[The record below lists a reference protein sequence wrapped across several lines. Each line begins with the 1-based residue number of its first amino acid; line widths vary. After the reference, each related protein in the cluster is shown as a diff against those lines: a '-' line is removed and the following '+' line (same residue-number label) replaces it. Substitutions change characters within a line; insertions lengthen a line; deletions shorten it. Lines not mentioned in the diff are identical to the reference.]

1 MAPLSVRD
9 TVRASFA
16 FSVRNLPEI
25 LKRVLLPA
33 ISGSVI
39 LYLLGI
45 AYISEL
51 DRFLVDHDQRSASLV
66 LAVAGGGFLAL
77 LFLHAI
83 VATAVISLIFE
94 KPRDKAWHYFHIA
107 LSEWRVYAGL
117 LRMVVIAGI
126 LIVGGQG
133 VRILLLRFG
142 YDPTLGYMS
151 QLAIFLVLVWL
162 LVRLGFFIGPVG
174 VDRTRGQIVGRSW
187 EVSSTDFWR
196 LFAISIISVLPGII
210 FYLLGEYILRV
221 TGMVQISGSI
231 STLVGLTGVLHQMLF
246 SLVVLLS
253 ATYLICAI
261 ILSAA
266 SAFAYRTLLSEGAEP

>member
-1 MAPLSVRD
+1 MTSLSIRD
-9 TVRASFA
+9 TVRAA
-16 FSVRNLPEI
+16 LVFSVRNLPEI
-25 LKRVLLPA
+25 LKRILLPV
-33 ISGSVI
+33 ISGGVI

-83 VATAVISLIFE
+83 VATAVISLIFG
-94 KPRDKAWHYFHIA
+94 KPRDKAWRYFHIA

-142 YDPTLGYMS
+142 YDPTLGYIS
-151 QLAIFLVLVWL
+151 QFVVLLVLLWL

-174 VDRTRGQIVGRSW
+174 VDRARGQIIGRSW
-187 EVSSTDFWR
+187 EVSSTEFWR
-196 LFAISIISVLPGII
+196 LLAISVICVLPGAI
-210 FYLLGEYILRV
+210 FYVLGEYLMRAA
-221 TGMVQISGSI
+221 GMVQISGSI
-231 STLVGLTGVLHQMLF
+231 STLVDLTSALHQTLF
-246 SLVVLLS
+246 RLVALLS
-253 ATYLICAI
+253 VTYLVCVTV
-261 ILSAA
+261 LSAA
-266 SAFAYRTLLSEGAEP
+266 AAFAYRALLAADAES